1 MHTNKVLGSALIIS
15 STSIGAAMIA
25 LPVSLAGLSFA
36 PSCLLLV
43 MCWFLM
49 LYSSLLIL
57 EANLWFEPGA
67 NMVTMAEKTLGSS
80 GRFIA
85 WSAYLLLLY
94 ALMTAY
100 LSGMSAMVEHTF
112 NFTHGSLTT
121 PILMTLLLALILY
134 LGTKTLDLVNRV
146 LIFGLLLSY
155 MILVGSIAPHIS
167 QNNLTNMSFHH
178 FLSAIPIIVT
188 AFGFHIVIPSIRQ
201 YIASP
206 KKIVLAITLGT
217 LIPLVLY
224 LGWNFMILGSI
235 PETQLVAIWFN
246 GQPAVD
252 LPRVLNLMLENHLIS
267 SIASLLTF
275 FAIATS
281 FIGVAMSLFDFLCDG
296 LPHLLHRLG
305 RPMIAA
311 ITFIP
316 PIVMDLFYP
325 NLFLATL
332 GYASIFVA
340 ILLGLLPVAMVWHG
354 RYYQKMHE
362 QYRAPGEKVALS
374 LAALLFLGI
383 ILIELTPK

>member
-1 MHTNKVLGSALIIS
+1 MFTNKVVGSALIIS

-25 LPVSLAGLSFA
+25 MPVSMAGLSFV

-43 MCWFLM
+43 FCWFLM

-57 EANLWFEPGA
+57 EANLWFKPGA
-67 NMVTMAEKTLGSS
+67 NMVTMAEKTLGHS
-80 GRFIA
+80 GRMMA

-100 LSGMSAMVEHTF
+100 LSGISALVENTF
-112 NFTHGSLTT
+112 SITHGNITT
-121 PILMTLLLALILY
+121 PLVMALILALILY
-134 LGTKTLDLVNRV
+134 LGTKTLDLVNRL
-146 LIFGLLLSY
+146 LIAGLLIAY
-155 MILVGSIAPHIS
+155 IILVSSVAPHIS
-167 QNNLTNMSFHH
+167 QNNLTQMNFHH
-178 FLSAIPIIVT
+178 FLSAIPIIIT

-201 YIASP
+201 YIANP

-217 LIPLVLY
+217 LIPLMLY
-224 LGWNFMILGSI
+224 LGWNFIILGSI
-235 PETQLVAIWFN
+235 PETQLVAMWFN

-252 LPRVLNLMLENHLIS
+252 LPKVLNRLLENHLVS

-281 FIGVAMSLFDFLCDG
+281 FVGVAMSLFDFLCDG
-296 LPHLLHRLG
+296 LPQLRDRLG
-305 RPMIAA
+305 RPAIAA

-316 PIVMDLFYP
+316 PIAVDTLYP

-340 ILLGLLPVAMVWHG
+340 ILLGLLPIAMVWHG
-354 RYYQKMHE
+354 RYHQTMSGP
-362 QYRAPGEKVALS
+362 YRAPGEKKILS
-374 LAALLFLGI
+374 LAAFIFLAI
-383 ILIELTPK
+383 ILIELTPN

>member
-43 MCWFLM
+43 LCWFLM

-67 NMVTMAEKTLGSS
+67 NMVTMAEKTLGAS

-100 LSGMSAMVEHTF
+100 LSGMSAMLEHTF
-112 NFTHGSLTT
+112 NFIHGSWTT
-121 PILMTLLLALILY
+121 PLLMTLLLALILY
-134 LGTKTLDLVNRV
+134 LGTKTLDMVNRV

-155 MILVGSIAPHIS
+155 MILVGSVAPHIS

-178 FLSAIPIIVT
+178 FLSAIPIIIT

-201 YIASP
+201 YIVLP

-224 LGWNFMILGSI
+224 LGWNFIILGSI

-252 LPRVLNLMLENHLIS
+252 LPRVLNH
-267 SIASLLTF
+267 ARKSLNLFHSKSTYF

-296 LPHLLHRLG
+296 LPHLLERLG
-305 RPMIAA
+305 RPMIAI
-311 ITFIP
+311 ITFVP

-340 ILLGLLPVAMVWHG
+340 ILLGLLPIAMVWHG
-354 RYYQKMHE
+354 RYYQNMHE
-362 QYRAPGEKVALS
+362 QYRAPGEKMALS
-374 LAALLFLGI
+374 LAALFFLGI